1 MNRRSFFTS
10 LGAIVA
16 AAAAPSIFLPKF
28 EPVRW
33 KPPLIFKRAVPNPA
47 YETARYE
54 LYFIDEPMLVD
65 RLIFNPKEFT
75 GRWKFH
81 LPVRG
86 NDFYPLSDEIVP
98 IPPYILV

>member
-33 KPPLIFKRAVPNPA
+33 KPPLIFKRAVVNPA

-54 LYFIDEPMLVD
+54 FFYIDEPMLVD

-75 GRWKFH
+75 GRWRF
-81 LPVRG
+81 LMPPRG
-86 NDFYPLSDEIVP
+86 NELTPDGKLVP
-98 IPPYILV
+98 VPPYILV